1 MTTSATGPGRVRPAS
16 MKVLGDWNWYLPAW
30 LEWLPRIGSE
40 AVVPPE
46 RPAEPEVAVGE
57 PTLDEPEPE
66 PAPVSG

>member
-1 MTTSATGPGRVRPAS
+1 